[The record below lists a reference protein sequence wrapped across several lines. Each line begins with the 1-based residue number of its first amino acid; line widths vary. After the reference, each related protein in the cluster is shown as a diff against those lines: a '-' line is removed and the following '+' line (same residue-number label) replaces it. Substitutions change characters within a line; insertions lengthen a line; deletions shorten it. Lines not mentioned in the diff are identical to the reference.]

1 MGYDAVYSK
10 IGANVSEERAASIF
24 RAGYHG
30 TLTDIALTTV
40 MFQKES
46 ELCMPYVTNRILKQL
61 RAVRSS
67 GHPMTYV
74 YIADCKTKRNHFAI

>member
-1 MGYDAVYSK
+1 LGYDAVYSK

-24 RAGYHG
+24 RVGYHG

-46 ELCMPYVTNRILKQL
+46 ELCNATRNERIFKQL

-67 GHPMTYV
+67 GHPMT
-74 YIADCKTKRNHFAI
+74 